1 MNESRSHLFG
11 TFFALAWLALLV
23 FNVAASAL
31 SPGGLGPDGAL
42 VGGGLAA
49 FVLVYVWFWTR
60 VVYGEHVVRGAILA
74 AGGMAAINLCL
85 IFAGGNGA
93 AQNLGYDF
101 IYVVVVLAYGLPW
114 RAGVIACLG
123 TTGLTAAVAVLF
135 QAPVDATIGV
145 SVLVLLIGLGMVGVR
160 TMRRTI
166 FELRNARDEMAR
178 LAVGE
183 ERLRFARDL
192 HDLLG
197 HSLSVIVLKSEVAA
211 NLIGRDPDGTAAA
224 LHDIEQVARDAL
236 RDVRDGVGVYG
247 KTNRAV
253 GWAGAG
259 EVLESAGISVGW
271 EETAGALPPDGE
283 TVLAGA
289 VGGGATNVLR
299 HSRARE
305 CMVKLDRRNGS
316 AVLEMLDDGVGGDAS
331 DDARIGNGLRGLG
344 ERVPAAARAHVAA
357 PGTGPRLP

>member
-49 FVLVYVWFWTR
+49 FVLVYIWFWTR

-85 IFAGGNGA
+85 IFAGGNSA

-101 IYVVVVLAYGLPW
+101 IYVVVVLAYRLPW
-114 RAGVIACLG
+114 RAGVLACLG
-123 TTGLTAAVAVLF
+123 TARLTAAVAVLF

-166 FELRNARDEMAR
+166 YELRNARDEMAR
-178 LAVGE
+178 LAVSE

-197 HSLSVIVLKSEVAA
+197 HSLSLILLKSEVAA
-211 NLIGRDPDGTAAA
+211 NPIERDPGAAA
-224 LHDIEQVARDAL
+224 DAL
-236 RDVRDGVGVYG
+236 RDLEKASRAPLRGGRDAAGGCRQ
-247 KTNRAV
+247 TNLPVELGAAPVVVARA
-253 GWAGAG
+253 
-259 EVLESAGISVGW
+259 
-271 EETAGALPPDGE
+271 AL
-283 TVLAGA
+283 
-289 VGGGATNVLR
+289 GATC
-299 HSRARE
+299 S
-305 CMVKLDRRNGS
+305 
-316 AVLEMLDDGVGGDAS
+316 
-331 DDARIGNGLRGLG
+331 
-344 ERVPAAARAHVAA
+344 
-357 PGTGPRLP
+357 